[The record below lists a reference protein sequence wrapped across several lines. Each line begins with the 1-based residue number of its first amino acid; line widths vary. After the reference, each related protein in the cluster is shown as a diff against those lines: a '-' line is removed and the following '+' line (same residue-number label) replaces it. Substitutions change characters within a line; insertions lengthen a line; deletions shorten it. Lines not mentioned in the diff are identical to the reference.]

1 MKTAIIFYSEHH
13 GNTKKLLDAI
23 VKENEVTLI
32 DVTAIKNFDLTE
44 YDVIGFA
51 SGIYFSKFNK
61 ALLKF
66 ANNNLP
72 DRKKVFAIY
81 TCGKN
86 NANFADCVKEI
97 FTAKN
102 AELLGVYNCPGYDTY
117 GPLKLIGGLNKNRP
131 DENDISGA
139 TEFYKKITSEKT
151 GE

>member
-1 MKTAIIFYSEHH
+1 MKIAIIYYSQHH

-23 VKENEVTLI
+23 AKENDVTLI
-32 DVTAIKNFDLTE
+32 DVTSTTDADLTE
-44 YDVIGFA
+44 YDIIGFA

-61 ALLKF
+61 ALLEF
-66 ANNNLP
+66 AKNKLP
-72 DRKKVFAIY
+72 TGKKVFALY

-117 GPLKLIGGLNKNRP
+117 GPLKLIGGLNKNHP
-131 DENDISGA
+131 DESDISEA
-139 TEFYKKITSEKT
+139 LKFYNDTVSKAVT
-151 GE
+151 